1 MTTYD
6 YFSRAEQ
13 IERVASEIYTRL
25 SEDFADSPSVSA
37 TFRELANEELQHA
50 ARIRLVRNQY
60 RSNPGLFARMEHLEE
75 ELAAIEA
82 AAERL
87 RDEVTRGAW
96 GKDLAGVR
104 PRLAAM
110 EDSLH
115 LHAETMA
122 RSAGPSIREFFESL
136 ARQDDAHRRL
146 FTGTGA
152 RLG

>member
-6 YFSRAEQ
+6 YFTRAEQ
-13 IERVASEIYTRL
+13 IERVAAEIYTRL
-25 SEDFADSPSVSA
+25 AQDFAGSPSVSA

-50 ARIRLVRNQY
+50 TRIRLIRNQY
-60 RSNPGLFARMEHLEE
+60 RSNPGLFARMERLEE
-75 ELAAIEA
+75 ELAAIET

-87 RDEVTRGAW
+87 RDEVSRGAW
-96 GKDLAGVR
+96 GKDLAGIR

-110 EDSLH
+110 EESLH

-122 RSAGPSIREFFESL
+122 RGAGPGIREFFESL

-146 FTGTGA
+146 FTGTGTG
-152 RLG
+152 LG